1 MRLGLRRSV
10 SCTGSCLDNA
20 VAEIWF
26 ASLHS
31 TVVTCG
37 YRVETADRHDQ
48 PATIDHGRTTRI
60 HFLGEVFSF
69 IEAHR
74 SVWRLA
80 RSSHGMLAIG

>member
-31 TVVTCG
+31 AVVICG

-48 PATIDHGRTTRI
+48 PATIDHGRTTRVHI
-60 HFLGEVFSF
+60 PGEVQL
-69 IEAHR
+69 HR
-74 SVWRLA
+74 GS
-80 RSSHGMLAIG
+80 